1 MFIYV
6 VEPYD
11 NYNKIRFDINIKN
24 TNSEYDI
31 VPRGYVRTTSSDEYK
46 KTYKS
51 LYESD
56 KEYAVVIR
64 DNGISATGDHLTAM
78 VPIKN
83 SKGSVEGILC
93 VQWQMAD
100 LDTEKIFF
108 LKHTSATMLI
118 YLVLMLFIGGKYL
131 NSKLLNP
138 LGELTQGAKKFLRAI
153 SKKSFI

>member
-83 SKGSVEGILC
+83 SKGSVEGIL
-93 VQWQMAD
+93 
-100 LDTEKIFF
+100 F

-138 LGELTQGAKKFLRAI
+138 LGELTQGVKEISAGNLEKKLYI
-153 SKKSFI
+153 KTND

>member
-83 SKGSVEGILC
+83 SKGSVEGIL
-93 VQWQMAD
+93 
-100 LDTEKIFF
+100 F